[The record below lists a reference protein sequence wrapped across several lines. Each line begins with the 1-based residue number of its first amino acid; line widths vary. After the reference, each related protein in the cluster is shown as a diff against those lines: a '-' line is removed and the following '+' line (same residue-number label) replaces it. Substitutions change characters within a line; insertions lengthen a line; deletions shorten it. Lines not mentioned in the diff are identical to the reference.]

1 MSRLEE
7 PAAALRGVTFTYRG
21 AARPALCD
29 VSLRI
34 GQGEVVLVM
43 GASGAGKSTL
53 ARCLNR
59 TIPQFLP
66 GILSGSVVVAGHD
79 VGAATV
85 ADLAGVVGLVS
96 QDFEAQLF
104 STSVR
109 HEVAFGMEQL
119 GVPRP
124 EMMRRLAAALAVV
137 GLAGFDRRDPVTLSG
152 GEKQRLA
159 IAALLAQEPA
169 LLVLDEPTTDLD
181 PAGKREVFA
190 VLATLRQRGA
200 SVLLI
205 EHETG
210 AAEYADRLV
219 LMQDGRVVA
228 DGAPAVLLPDVAR
241 LERLGVRPLDGD
253 RLGAALGWRTRA
265 ASLEDA
271 VARLRPLLPSAVSA
285 SVEGAAPSAPVGC
298 GLDDPTQQAPTGRR
312 PPVAKEVLVRAD
324 GLRHAYAPDRAA
336 LDGVSLEIRRGD
348 FVALIGRNGSGKTT
362 LAKCLNGLLVPQ
374 RGQVE
379 VRGRPVCELTL
390 AAVAADVGYVFQNPD
405 QQIFAASAYDEV
417 AFAPRNAG
425 LAEDEVARRVQ
436 RVLAA
441 VGLDDCGAGDPFL
454 LGKGQ
459 RQRLAVASLLA
470 LEPALL
476 ILDEPTT
483 GLDYAEQRRMMQRL
497 AALHAGGL
505 TLIIITHTPWVVAE
519 YAQRGVVLSEGRV
532 AFDGPLRALFTEEAL
547 LASAHFR
554 LPDATRIGRAL
565 GLTPL
570 SVDELLSSIS
580 PGGAA

>member
-124 EMMRRLAAALAVV
+124 EMMRRLAAALALV

-312 PPVAKEVLVRAD
+312 PPVAGEVLVRAD

-532 AFDGPLRALFTEEAL
+532 AFDGPLRALFAEEAL